1 MPAVTRQGDIC
12 TGHECFPPRNSIQ
25 GSSNV
30 FVNGKP
36 AHRQSDSWAS
46 HTCTHPKVPH
56 GTHGGSLA
64 SGSSNVYV
72 NGKQLGRIGDPVSC
86 GSTVASGSNNVFAG
100 G

>member
-1 MPAVTRQGDIC
+1 MPAVTRKGDSC
-12 TGHECFPPRNSIQ
+12 TGHECFPPRNSTS
-25 GSSNV
+25 GSPNV

-46 HTCTHPKVPH
+46 HTCTHSKVPH

-64 SGSSNVYV
+64 SGSSSVYV